1 MCDIG
6 PGSGD
11 NSELVIVGS
20 TKRFEDL
27 ECRREAR
34 NFVGMVD
41 GLVSKDRFR
50 KDYDLASQVKRSAVS
65 AMANIAE
72 GFHRRGNREF
82 IKFLDCSRSS
92 LAETLSRLH
101 AASDLQYI
109 EEAEMNT
116 LRRQTDLVRKQV
128 NNLMTYLHQTNR
140 PTN

>member
-1 MCDIG
+1 
-6 PGSGD
+6 
-11 NSELVIVGS
+11 
-20 TKRFEDL
+20 
-27 ECRREAR
+27 
-34 NFVGMVD
+34 MVD

-116 LRRQTDLVRKQV
+116 LRRQTDLVRKKV